1 VKRISPTAMCGVW
14 SATPTPFTDK
24 MEIDIPSV
32 KRMVEHQVRLGIK
45 GLFLAGTC
53 GEGPWMPDH
62 DRRLLTQAVAKYN
75 RGRMLVAVQVTDNSA
90 ARILD
95 NAANA
100 AEDGADIAVIAPPF
114 FHGNPAPDVLLRLYR
129 KAIRESPLPVGIY
142 DRGRFSSVEI
152 PNARLN
158 QIYAES
164 KVVLVKDSSMQ
175 PDRMRIALAAR
186 RKRPRLRLLNGYEFG
201 CVPYLTAGYDGLL
214 LGGGIFHGYL
224 ARLMME
230 AVAGGDTALAERIQQ
245 RMNRMMYEV
254 FGGKKL
260 KCWLSGQ
267 KRLLVE
273 MGIFSTWRS
282 YLEYPLTDGCVRAIK
297 RVVKREADVLFP

>member
-1 VKRISPTAMCGVW
+1 MCGVW
-14 SATPTPFTDK
+14 SATPTPFTEK
-24 MEIDIPSV
+24 LEIDIPSV

-53 GEGPWMPDH
+53 GEGPWMPDG
-62 DRRLLTQAVAKYN
+62 DRRILTRAVVKYN
-75 RGRMLVAVQVTDNSA
+75 RGRVLIAVQVTDNSA

-95 NAANA
+95 NAAAA

-129 KAIRESPLPVGIY
+129 QAIRESPLPVGVY
-142 DRGRFSSVEI
+142 DRGRFSSVAI
-152 PNARLN
+152 PNSVLK

-175 PDRMRIALAAR
+175 PDHMRIALAAR

-214 LGGGIFHGYL
+214 LGGAIFHGHL
-224 ARLMME
+224 ARQMMD
-230 AVAGGDTALAERIQQ
+230 AVAAGHIERADQIQQ
-245 RMNRMMYEV
+245 RMNRMMYAV
-254 FGGKKL
+254 FDGRKL

-282 YLEYPLTDGCVRAIK
+282 YLEYPLTDRCIRAIK